1 MHLVIAKIVAIVIFT
16 WMAWAVW
23 KQYVLLL
30 NKEGKHYEKLQKYP
44 RILAFQKVGYPLLG
58 IYFILLVLVQI
69 VALFSELT

>member
-30 NKEGKHYEKLQKYP
+30 NKEGKHYEKLP
-44 RILAFQKVGYPLLG
+44 AN
-58 IYFILLVLVQI
+58 
-69 VALFSELT
+69 FSVSKGWLSSLC